1 MGGED
6 EPFNSTDSHMR
17 ISHNAPSQLTL
28 DAILSAISYTDPL
41 PASLHSTGRRPRL
54 ASTSSARAR

>member
-41 PASLHSTGRRPRL
+41 SASLHSTGRPRL
-54 ASTSSARAR
+54 ASTSSARAQ